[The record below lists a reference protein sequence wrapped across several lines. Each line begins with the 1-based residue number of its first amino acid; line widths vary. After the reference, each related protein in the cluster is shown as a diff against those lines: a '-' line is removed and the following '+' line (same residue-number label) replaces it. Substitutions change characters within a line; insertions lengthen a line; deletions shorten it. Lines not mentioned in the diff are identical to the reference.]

1 MTVGELKKL
10 LAQHEDDIEC
20 VNVTMVAGESLVFNL
35 DEVTPYLFDG
45 LDIFDFDESEI
56 DPGHLR
62 KVLVF

>member
-10 LAQHEDDIEC
+10 LAQEEED
-20 VNVTMVAGESLVFNL
+20 TLLLKHTSLGQFRL
-35 DEVTPYLFDG
+35 TPPEPYLFDG
-45 LDIFDFDESEI
+45 EDIFDFDESKI